1 MNSQKKLLS
10 ILHIVYGSLTL
21 ITLLIVNLALEVALP
36 FIENEVSGDELRLIK
51 TVFLFVHSLF
61 FILIIL
67 FPLPSIVGGIAQ
79 LNGKKWG
86 LTVMM
91 ISGCLS
97 LLSVPVG
104 TALGVFTI
112 YVFTQSSKQEQND

>member
-112 YVFTQSSKQEQND
+112 YIFTQSSKQEQND